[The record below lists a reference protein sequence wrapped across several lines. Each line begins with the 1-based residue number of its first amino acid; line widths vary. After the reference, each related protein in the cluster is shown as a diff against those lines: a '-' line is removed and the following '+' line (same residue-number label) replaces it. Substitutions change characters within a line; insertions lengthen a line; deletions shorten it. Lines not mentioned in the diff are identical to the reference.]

1 MRQDKEIA
9 FKLRKDGRSYREIQ
23 KELGISRSTLCEWF
37 KNEEWSRHIKQNNSN
52 EVIRIS
58 TDRLNKMNT
67 ARSFMLKNKYDSV
80 IEKAKEEYLLYKNDL
95 LFVAGLMLYDGEG
108 DHLSK
113 NAIRFANIDFGLH
126 KVFINF
132 STKFFNIDKYHI
144 KFSVLLYPDLNI
156 NECVDKWCEELGV
169 LKENVYKP
177 QVITGKLK
185 TRKLHFGVGTSI
197 ILNSFLKH
205 KLLFWINEMKIDL
218 SKE

>member
-9 FKLRKDGRSYREIQ
+9 FKLRKDGKSYREIQ

-37 KNEEWSRHIKQNNSN
+37 KNVEWSKHIKYKNNN

-58 TDRLNKMNT
+58 TERLNKMNI
-67 ARSFMLKNKYDSV
+67 ARGLMLKDKYDSV
-80 IEKAKEEYLLYKNDL
+80 IEEAKGEYLLYKNNP

-113 NAIRFANIDFGLH
+113 NAIRFANIDFSLH
-126 KVFINF
+126 RVFISF
-132 STKFFNIDKYHI
+132 STKFLNIDKYHI

-156 NECVDKWCEELGV
+156 NECVNKWCEELGI

-197 ILNSFLKH
+197 ILSSFLKH

-218 SKE
+218 SRE

>member
-1 MRQDKEIA
+1 MRQDKELA
-9 FKLRKDGRSYREIQ
+9 FKLRKEGKSYREIQ

-37 KNEEWSRHIKQNNSN
+37 KNEEWSKHVKNKNKN

-58 TDRLNKMNT
+58 TERLNKMNI
-67 ARSFMLKNKYDSV
+67 ARGLVFKNKYDAV
-80 IEKAKEEYLLYKNDL
+80 IQEAKEEYLLYKNNP
-95 LFVAGLMLYDGEG
+95 LFIAGLMLYDGEG

-132 STKFFNIDKYHI
+132 SKEFLKKDKESI

-156 NECVDKWCEELGV
+156 DECVDKWCDELGI
-169 LKENVYKP
+169 LKQNVYKP
-177 QVITGKLK
+177 QVIVGRLK

-205 KLLFWINEMKIDL
+205 KLLFWINQVKIDL
-218 SKE
+218 SK